1 MPSANQEGIARYRIM
16 LVDDHALF
24 RAGFRLVLIN
34 NPRIASEIREAG
46 SVTEALAILRG
57 QEDPDL
63 ILLDIAMPGING
75 LSGMRLLRQA
85 SPDATIALLS
95 ANDHPQVIQDA
106 LSLGASGFLSKE
118 SDADTVTRAIDRLL
132 DGQPCFPQLA
142 KITAT
147 PEDRPSPATQLT
159 PRQLEVLAL
168 MGEGLT
174 NKVIARR
181 LSIAENTV
189 RAHVSAILSHMGVTT
204 RMEAVYTA
212 RSLSIMK

>member
-1 MPSANQEGIARYRIM
+1 MPSTNQEGIARYRVM

-24 RAGFRLVLIN
+24 RAGFRLVLNN
-34 NPRIASEIREAG
+34 NPRIAPQIQEAG

-75 LSGMRLLRQA
+75 LSGMKLLHQA
-85 SPDATIALLS
+85 SPDAAIALLS
-95 ANDHPQVIQDA
+95 ANDQPQVVQDA
-106 LSLGASGFLSKE
+106 LSQGAAGFLSKE
-118 SDADTVTRAIDRLL
+118 SDAETVNRAIDRLL
-132 DGQPCFPQLA
+132 DGQPYFPQLA
-142 KITAT
+142 KTTAT
-147 PEDRPSPATQLT
+147 CEDRVSPVAQLT

-189 RAHVSAILSHMGVTT
+189 RAHVSAILAHMGVTT